1 MKLVLPLLLILLT
14 SGCVLVPADYPGAK
28 SGSVGGGN
36 TVLLCHKGKKTME
49 LPSGA
54 AAAHFDHGDRRG
66 AC

>member
-1 MKLVLPLLLILLT
+1 MKLVLPSLLILLT
-14 SGCVLVPADYPGAK
+14 SGCVLAPANYPGAK
-28 SGSVGGGN
+28 SGSAGGD

-54 AAAHFDHGDRRG
+54 ASAHFDHGDRRG